1 MNLIEIWALIQIIG
15 SIIGVITLIGFLIYE
30 LINNKKF

>member
-1 MNLIEIWALIQIIG
+1 MSLIETWALMQIIG
-15 SIIGVITLIGFLIYE
+15 SIIGATVLIGFLIYE